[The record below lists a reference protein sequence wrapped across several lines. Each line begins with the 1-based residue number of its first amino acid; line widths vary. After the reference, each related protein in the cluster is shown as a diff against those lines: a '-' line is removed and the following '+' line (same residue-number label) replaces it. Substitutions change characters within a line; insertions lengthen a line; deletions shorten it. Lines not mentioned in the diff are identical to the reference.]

1 MECEEDKPISTVLR
15 QMQSTLTLVK
25 VKDITYLGFAQSGS
39 GKVVEMRYETFI
51 AG

>member
-1 MECEEDKPISTVLR
+1 MTVVH
-15 QMQSTLTLVK
+15 TYFYI

-39 GKVVEMRYETFI
+39 GKVVEMRYEAFI